1 MMYAE
6 NRAFYQIASFRD
18 KNSKI
23 SVSKGR
29 LKQVR
34 RVLSFFIFFFS
45 RVLVRQISIT
55 LPRKGLFIKPSH
67 LGQV

>member
-34 RVLSFFIFFFS
+34 RVLSLFFFFS

>member
-6 NRAFYQIASFRD
+6 NRAFHQIASFRD

-29 LKQVR
+29 LKQV
-34 RVLSFFIFFFS
+34 S

-55 LPRKGLFIKPSH
+55 LPREGLFIKPSL

>member
-6 NRAFYQIASFRD
+6 NRAFHQIASFRD

-34 RVLSFFIFFFS
+34 RVL
-45 RVLVRQISIT
+45 VRQISIT
-55 LPRKGLFIKPSH
+55 LTREGLFIKPSFI
-67 LGQV
+67 GQV

>member
-23 SVSKGR
+23 STSKGG
-29 LKQVR
+29 LKQV
-34 RVLSFFIFFFS
+34 S
-45 RVLVRQISIT
+45 RVLLRQISIT
-55 LPRKGLFIKPSH
+55 LPREGLFIKSSH
-67 LGQV
+67 LGKV